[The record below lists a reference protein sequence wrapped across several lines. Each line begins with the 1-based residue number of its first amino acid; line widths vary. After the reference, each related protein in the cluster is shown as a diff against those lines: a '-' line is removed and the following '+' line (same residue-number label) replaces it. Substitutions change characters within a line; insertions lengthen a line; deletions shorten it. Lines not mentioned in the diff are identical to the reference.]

1 MFDPLLY
8 AYIWKFIGRSLSGI
22 LPVYSGR
29 VYYQAAP
36 VNAEFPMLIY
46 QPVVNQSYAT
56 LFLND
61 SYWQGLV
68 TFRVIGPDFAVVQD
82 KLALTIADLVKL
94 KTVTV
99 SGVTFTHTVRYD
111 VCEVPSY
118 PVERLSEG
126 YIYTAAVTMEA
137 CIFPTNY

>member
-8 AYIWKFIGRSLSGI
+8 AHIWKFIGRSLSGI

-29 VYYQAAP
+29 VYYQVGP
-36 VNAEFPMLIY
+36 VNTEFPILIY

-56 LFLND
+56 LFLDD

-68 TFRVIGPDFAVVQD
+68 TFRAIGPDFAAVQD

-94 KTVTV
+94 KYVTV
-99 SGVTFTHTVRYD
+99 SGVTYTHTVRYD
-111 VCEVPSY
+111 VCEVPSF
-118 PVERLSEG
+118 PVEKLSEG

-137 CIFPTNY
+137 VIFPTNY